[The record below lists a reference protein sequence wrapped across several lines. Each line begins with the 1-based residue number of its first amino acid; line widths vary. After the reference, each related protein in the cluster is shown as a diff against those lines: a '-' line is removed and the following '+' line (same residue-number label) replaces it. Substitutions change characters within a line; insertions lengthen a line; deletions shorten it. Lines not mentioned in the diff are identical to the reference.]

1 MYFFGTFHKL
11 NPGFMSI
18 ESSCAVSFVQGFPLP
33 QLLLDQSWAS
43 LAAIYG
49 TLIVELVAMLLLLTA
64 RTKYYGMLLGVSFHF
79 AIGISDYGTMA
90 HFSAFA
96 MALHSLFLPSNFGER
111 ICGERIVPGLL
122 KRPRHFSFLTT
133 LLIAMQV
140 LFALHFAQTRQG
152 VLVNGLFTVFG
163 LVLLYLVFRH
173 GQPRPEGAPYRLRS
187 PFLMLN
193 LVPAWFF
200 VHCLSPYVGLG
211 TGGALAMF
219 SGLRT
224 EGGISNH
231 YLIHEPLP
239 LFRYQDKIVYI
250 EDAQNPSLL
259 DALRDGQGIVL
270 FDFQRHFTWQEQL
283 ALPVVL
289 RVDEQRYDIRGPADF
304 ATFANE
310 QLTEQSWLE
319 RKYMSFRLVDEP
331 LPNRCRH

>member
-1 MYFFGTFHKL
+1 VLF
-11 NPGFMSI
+11 
-18 ESSCAVSFVQGFPLP
+18 AQGFPLP
-33 QLLLDQSWAS
+33 QALLEQSWAS
-43 LAAIYG
+43 YAAIYG

-64 RTKYYGMLLGVSFHF
+64 RTKYYGMLVGMSFHF

-96 MALHSLFLPSNFGER
+96 MALHSLFLPSGFGER
-111 ICGERIVPGLL
+111 IYGQQGVPDFL
-122 KRPRHFSFLTT
+122 KRPQRFKIVTV
-133 LLIAMQV
+133 LLIALQI
-140 LFALHFAQTRQG
+140 LFAIHLAQTGQG
-152 VLVNGLFTVFG
+152 VLVNGLFTAFG
-163 LVLLYLVFRH
+163 LVMLYLVVRH
-173 GQPRPEGAPYRLRS
+173 GRQRPDDAPYRLAS
-187 PFLMLN
+187 PFRVLS
-193 LVPAWFF
+193 LVPVWYF

-211 TGGALAMF
+211 TGGTLSMF

-331 LPNRCRH
+331 QPNRCRH

>member
-1 MYFFGTFHKL
+1 
-11 NPGFMSI
+11 
-18 ESSCAVSFVQGFPLP
+18 VQGFPLP

-49 TLIVELVAMLLLLTA
+49 TLVVELLAMLLLLTA
-64 RTKYYGMLLGVSFHF
+64 RTKYYGMLIGVSFHF
-79 AIGISDYGTMA
+79 IIGISDYGTMA

-96 MALHSLFLPSNFGER
+96 MALHSLFLPSGFGAR
-111 ICGERIVPGLL
+111 ICGERIIPAFV
-122 KRPRHFSFLTT
+122 KRPQQFRFVTT

-140 LFALHFAQTRQG
+140 LFALHFAQTRDG
-152 VLVNGLFTVFG
+152 VLVNGLFMVFG
-163 LVLLYLVFRH
+163 VVLLYFVFRH
-173 GQPRPEGAPYRLRS
+173 GRLRPEDAPYRLRS
-187 PFLMLN
+187 PFLILN
-193 LVPAWFF
+193 LVPVWFF

-211 TGGALAMF
+211 TGGALTMF

-231 YLIHEPLP
+231 YLIRAPLA

-250 EDAQNPSLL
+250 EDAQNPSLI
-259 DALRDGQGIVL
+259 DAMRDGQGIVL

-289 RVDEQRYDIRGPADF
+289 RVDDNRYDIRGPADF
-304 ATFANE
+304 AAFANAE
-310 QLTEQSWLE
+310 LTGQSWLE

-331 LPNRCRH
+331 EPNRCRH